1 MTHHVKAERDI
12 PVASSELWQTVRQ
25 MTGMEDWY
33 PGLIRQSEVLEEDST
48 EPRRNCVMQDGGV
61 LKERILLRD
70 DLTRTFVYAIDRH
83 PLPAENVVGTIRI
96 DDIGDGVSH
105 VTWSANMAL
114 DPQSADQIA
123 AMVTGMYEAGL
134 ASLEAY
140 HRHSKVA

>member
-1 MTHHVKAERDI
+1 MTHNIKATREI
-12 PVASSELWQTVRQ
+12 PIPSSDLWQTVRR
-25 MTGMEDWY
+25 MTRMEEWY
-33 PGLIRQSEVLEEDST
+33 PGLIRKSEVLEEDGM

-70 DLTRTFVYAIDRH
+70 DLTRTFVYAIDSL
-83 PLPAENVVGTIRI
+83 PLPAKNVVGTIRI
-96 DDIGDGVSH
+96 DDVGNGRSH

-114 DPQSADQIA
+114 DPQSADQIT

-140 HRHSKVA
+140 HRDGSIA